1 MGLLTMSKTSVYC
14 TCMRVMMLMSLLLE
28 TFSASITVT
37 IASSVSVR
45 DVSHSDLWIRNA
57 RVAGKAEPLR
67 VGEIQ

>member
-14 TCMRVMMLMSLLLE
+14 TCMCVMMLMSLLPE

-45 DVSHSDLWIRNA
+45 DVSHSSLWIRNA
-57 RVAGKAEPLR
+57 RVTGKAEPLR